1 MNRNLTNEKKDQ
13 KEIGRIELL
22 DNQDL
27 VASLIDDEKLDL
39 RIFVKTDSY
48 TGPTKRG
55 LRIYLFDGIWEEFKK
70 LIEEV
75 DKVYEEIG

>member
-39 RIFVKTDSY
+39 RIFVKGDEIFVTLLPSAAK
-48 TGPTKRG
+48 TG
-55 LRIYLFDGIWEEFKK
+55 YLGK
-70 LIEEV
+70 LEK
-75 DKVYEEIG
+75 DKPFCQGNSTGHWTAC